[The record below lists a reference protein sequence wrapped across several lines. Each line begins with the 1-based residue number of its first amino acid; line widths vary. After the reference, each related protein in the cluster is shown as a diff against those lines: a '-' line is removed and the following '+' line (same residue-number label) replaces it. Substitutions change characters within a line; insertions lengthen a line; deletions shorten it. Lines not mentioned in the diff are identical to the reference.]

1 MKKMFKMI
9 IIIFCMSTLI
19 YGEAESKKSL
29 DSNIDNV
36 KNQNPKKKKLVKIS
50 EEQDRYYR
58 NSEKYLKEG
67 RFGSEYVGF
76 IGLPDWKEMK
86 WLIDIYSESY
96 TLEISKDGVDIYTLD
111 SFDINDKKGLSDEWL
126 AKTLAEQEFRKYL
139 NEGYKRNSLEIKKIE
154 SSGYKGMQ
162 IKIKETSG
170 KIIIKNIFVIGNKV
184 YHANAE
190 GLSKNIN
197 EMEKIILNSWNPI
210 K

>member
-1 MKKMFKMI
+1 
-9 IIIFCMSTLI
+9 MSTLI

-139 NEGYKRNSLEIKKIE
+139 NEGYKRNSLEIKKRSKFIE
-154 SSGYKGMQ
+154 DEKKTFLVSRSHLVSSRQGR
-162 IKIKETSG
+162 ENPN
-170 KIIIKNIFVIGNKV
+170 KNNFLKVKLLNKKR
-184 YHANAE
+184 
-190 GLSKNIN
+190 SKST
-197 EMEKIILNSWNPI
+197 EDEKRPFWLADLVSS
-210 K
+210 

>member
-139 NEGYKRNSLEIKKIE
+139 NEGYKRNS
-154 SSGYKGMQ
+154 
-162 IKIKETSG
+162 
-170 KIIIKNIFVIGNKV
+170 
-184 YHANAE
+184 
-190 GLSKNIN
+190 
-197 EMEKIILNSWNPI
+197 
-210 K
+210 